1 MGYVCVVVQLIMF
14 NCLQRIKE
22 EEEERKRRRRRR
34 RRRGGRGGGGGGGG
48 GEEEERKRRRRRRRG
63 RGGGKR
69 EGEGGDEGRR
79 SSTMITTF
87 ALKCHTYFPVV
98 SSTVQILRSR
108 EPMSS
113 LPHSLHD
120 QEVLILHTVMC
131 LNNDCVLSRRRRRRD
146 VQLYLLGIQRA

>member
-22 EEEERKRRRRRR
+22 EEEEERKSRRRR
-34 RRRGGRGGGGGGGG
+34 RRRGGRGGGGG
-48 GEEEERKRRRRRRRG
+48 EEEERKRRRRRRRRRRRG

-108 EPMSS
+108 DPMSS

-131 LNNDCVLSRRRRRRD
+131 LNNDRVLSRRRD